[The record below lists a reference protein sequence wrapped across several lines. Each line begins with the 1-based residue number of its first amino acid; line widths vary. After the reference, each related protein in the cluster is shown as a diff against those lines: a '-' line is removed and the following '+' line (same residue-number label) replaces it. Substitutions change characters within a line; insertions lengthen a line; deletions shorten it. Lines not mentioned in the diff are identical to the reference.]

1 MDFCLL
7 LVKPSPPDDEII
19 MIHPQLANAAHQTG
33 EREREGTFNIFFL
46 KNKMGHISKFA
57 RR

>member
-33 EREREGTFNIFFL
+33 ERERERGE
-46 KNKMGHISKFA
+46 S
-57 RR
+57 